1 MSAGDTD
8 DAGDEPVPGWWVFV
22 FLVLALATLA
32 GVLIAL
38 GSL

>member
-1 MSAGDTD
+1 MSARDGR
-8 DAGDEPVPGWWVFV
+8 DESVPGWWIVA

-38 GSL
+38 GGL